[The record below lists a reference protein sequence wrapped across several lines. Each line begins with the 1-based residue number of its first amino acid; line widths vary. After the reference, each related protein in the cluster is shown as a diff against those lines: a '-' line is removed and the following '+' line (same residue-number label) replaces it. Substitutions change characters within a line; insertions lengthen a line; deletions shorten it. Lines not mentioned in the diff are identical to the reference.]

1 MTDRFRIS
9 ARPGVLAAVLGACV
23 LVLLA
28 LTLAAV
34 DVAGEGLINRRQRL
48 VAETARDY
56 FVAFAH
62 EDGLPAMARA
72 LDRRARVEEGAFT
85 FAVFGDDG
93 RLLGGEAL
101 LQATALP
108 PPGYGDVE
116 IGGRPFEAL
125 VQPMATGGT
134 LVIFEDLADRGAFR
148 RAVLGAVGLALLPG
162 LLAIALA
169 TLWLQRLLVRR
180 ARGLADAAERI
191 AAGDLSARAPADP
204 NGDVFDDLG
213 ASVNA
218 MLARIETLLA
228 DLRLATDSLAHD
240 LRLPLARV
248 RAALTQAADPALS
261 EEGRLAQ
268 IDRAGLG
275 AEEILATLSTL
286 LEIARAE
293 SGLSADSMSDVDLT
307 RLVSEIAELFAP
319 MLEDAGQTLTLDLPY
334 RPTPVRAHALLLRQ
348 ALGNLLHNAS
358 RYAGPGAIIKVG
370 LAADTHRVLLSV
382 TDNGPGVPAA
392 DRVRILQRF
401 VRLEESRTR
410 AGSGLGLAIVAA
422 CAKLHGGEVRVED
435 AEPGLR
441 LVLDLAR
448 HHPRGADPCPHTP

>member
-1 MTDRFRIS
+1 VKDRFKIS
-9 ARPGVLAAVLGACV
+9 ARPGVLALVLGLCA

-28 LTLAAV
+28 VSLVAV
-34 DVAGEGLINRRQRL
+34 DLAGERQIARRQQL

-62 EDGLPAMARA
+62 EEGLPAMARA
-72 LDRRARVEEGAFT
+72 LDRRARMEEGAFT
-85 FAVFGDDG
+85 FAVFDDDG
-93 RLLGGEAL
+93 RLLGGEAPL
-101 LQATALP
+101 SSANLP
-108 PPGYGDVE
+108 APGYHVVD
-116 IGGRPFEAL
+116 IARRPFEVL
-125 VQPMATGGT
+125 VQPMTTGGT
-134 LVIFEDLADRGAFR
+134 LAIFEDLADREAFR
-148 RAVLGAVGLALLPG
+148 RAVLGAVGLALVPG
-162 LLAIALA
+162 LLAIVLA
-169 TLWLQRLLVRR
+169 SLWLQRLLVRR
-180 ARGLADAAERI
+180 ARGLAEAAERI

-248 RAALTQAADPALS
+248 RAALTQAADPALA
-261 EEGRLAQ
+261 EPDRLAQ
-268 IDRAGLG
+268 IERAGLG

-293 SGLSADSMSDVDLT
+293 SGLSADGMAQVDLT
-307 RLVSEIAELFAP
+307 ELVAEIAELFAP

-334 RPTPVRAHALLLRQ
+334 RPTPALVHALLLRQ

-358 RYAGPGAIIKVG
+358 RYAGPGAIIRVG
-370 LAADTHRVLLSV
+370 LDVDRDRVLLSV
-382 TDNGPGVPAA
+382 SDNGPGVPAD
-392 DRVRILQRF
+392 DRTRILQRF
-401 VRLEESRTR
+401 VRLEESRTQ

-422 CAKLHGGEVRVED
+422 CAKLHGGEAHAED

-441 LVLDLAR
+441 VVLDLAR
-448 HHPRGADPCPHTP
+448 NQGTDPCRRTA